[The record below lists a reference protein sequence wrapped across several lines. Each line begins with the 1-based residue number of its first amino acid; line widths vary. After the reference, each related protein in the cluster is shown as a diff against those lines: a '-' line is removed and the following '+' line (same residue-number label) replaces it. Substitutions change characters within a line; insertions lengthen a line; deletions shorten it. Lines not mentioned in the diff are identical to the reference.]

1 MMELFADLHLHS
13 RYSRATSKELSVDNL
28 EKYARLKG
36 INLLGTGD
44 FTHPLWF
51 QELKE
56 KLKEENGILRTSSGF
71 NFVLQAEVANIFS
84 QDGKLRKVHN
94 VILARDFEVA
104 SQINEL
110 FSKKGNLKADGRPIF
125 GKYPCVNMAEDLMKI
140 DADIEIIPAH
150 AWTPWFSI
158 FGSMS
163 GFNSVEECFLD
174 KSKHIHSLETGM
186 SSDPAMNWRLSK
198 IDKYSLVSNSDSHSF
213 WPWRMG
219 RECNV
224 FDLPDITYK
233 NLIDAI
239 RTQKGFLYT
248 IETSPNYGKYH
259 FDGHRICNFSCS
271 PKESAKLN
279 DICPV
284 CKRKMTIGVA
294 HRVDELA
301 DRQEGFVLNGAHPFK
316 TLLPLHELIAPIVNS
331 SVSSKRVWQEYN
343 KLIERFGTEF
353 EILLNAPLAE
363 LRRFATEKIASAI
376 IQNRAGKIRVKPG
389 YDGEY
394 GQAIIESDKQE
405 TLF

>member
-1 MMELFADLHLHS
+1 MEVIADLHLHS
-13 RYSRATSKELSVDNL
+13 RYSRATSKDLTIENL

-36 INLLGTGD
+36 LSLLGTGD

-51 QELKE
+51 DELRQ
-56 KLKEENGILRTSSGF
+56 KLTEENGILRTRSGF

-84 QDGKLRKVHN
+84 QGGKLRKVHN
-94 VILARDFEVA
+94 VILAKNFDVA

-110 FSKKGNLKADGRPIF
+110 FSRKGNLKADGRPIF
-125 GKYPCVNMAEDLMKI
+125 GKYPCVDMADDLMKI
-140 DADIEIIPAH
+140 DKDIEIIPAH
-150 AWTPWFSI
+150 AWTPWFAI

-174 KSKHIHSLETGM
+174 KANCIHALETGI

-198 IDKYSLVSNSDSHSF
+198 LDKYTMVSNSDCHSF

-224 FDLPDITYK
+224 LDLPEITYN

-259 FDGHRICNFSCS
+259 FDGHRLCNFSCS
-271 PKESAKLN
+271 PEETKKIN
-279 DICPV
+279 GICPV
-284 CKRKMTIGVA
+284 CKRNLTIGVA
-294 HRVDELA
+294 NRVDELA
-301 DRQEGFVLNGAHPFK
+301 DRQEGFILEKAHPFR
-316 TLLPLHELIAPIVNS
+316 TLLPLHELIAPIVDS
-331 SVSSKRVWQEYN
+331 SVSSKKVWQEYN

-353 EILLNAPLAE
+353 NIMLNTPLTE
-363 LRRFATEKIASAI
+363 LVAVTTPKIAEAI
-376 IQNRAGKIRVKPG
+376 IKNREGKIKVKPG
-389 YDGEY
+389 FDGEY
-394 GQAIIESDKQE
+394 GQAIMDFSNQK